1 MCTRKPTH
9 PGAILREDVLP
20 ALGITKAEL
29 ARRLGVTRKTV
40 SALLNEKQTLSP
52 DMAIRLGRL
61 LNTTPQSWLNMQIAL
76 DLWGLERQGQ
86 YDYIQSMPHRDFG
99 VLGCAQHRNR

>member
-1 MCTRKPTH
+1 MKHTRRPTH

-40 SALLNEKQTLSP
+40 SNLLHERQTLSP
-52 DMAIRLGRL
+52 DMALRLARL
-61 LNTTPQSWLNMQIAL
+61 LNTTPQCWLNMQTAVELWELEKRGRYEGVQPIA
-76 DLWGLERQGQ
+76 
-86 YDYIQSMPHRDFG
+86 
-99 VLGCAQHRNR
+99 A

>member
-1 MCTRKPTH
+1 MRTRKPTH

-29 ARRLGVTRKTV
+29 ARRLGVTRKTI
-40 SALLNEKQTLSP
+40 SALLNERQALSP

-76 DLWGLERQGQ
+76 DLWALERERQ
-86 YDYIQSMPHRDFG
+86 YDHIQPI
-99 VLGCAQHRNR
+99 AA